1 MTNYPTIDHPAS
13 LTINRINSAIPLT
26 FTQYIPPINGFGDML
41 DWDFRAFF
49 STSVDDDNTGSR
61 DMFIF
66 EGIAG
71 ATYDIFSESFFD
83 PFVLQLFDAQGNVIA
98 TDNSSGNH
106 ESDHIKVVAPYDGT
120 YYIDASWHQG
130 FADIDKYASLSAYED
145 LDTIPPASTRSI
157 PSVSVFS
164 PTNSATDVPVDSN
177 LVLTFSETI
186 QKGSG
191 SISLKTAG
199 NSLVESFDAASSNNL
214 SISGNTLTINPTDN
228 LSSNTQYFVT
238 VDSGSIKDLTDN
250 SNAAIRSYSF
260 TTKTQIPDIPPN
272 ITLSIDSIF
281 NWGENQY
288 PDLFSDHPKS
298 LDVFGYYAR
307 IYSNGN
313 AIGEQNNN
321 IYFYDGGTDGIGDI
335 VLVGTIAG
343 FLPLAISAEF

>member
-1 MTNYPTIDHPAS
+1 MTNYPTIDHLAG
-13 LTINRINSAIPLT
+13 LTINHINSATPLT
-26 FTQYIPPINGFGDML
+26 FAQYVPPINGFGDML

-49 STSVDDDNTGSR
+49 STSVDNTGSR
-61 DMFIF
+61 NMFAF

-83 PFVLQLFDAQGNVIA
+83 PFVLQFFDEQGNVIA
-98 TDNSSGNH
+98 TDDTSGTH
-106 ESDHIKVVAPYDGT
+106 GSDHIKAVATYDGT

-130 FADIDKYASLSAYED
+130 FADIDKYASLSVYED
-145 LDTIPPASTRSI
+145 LDTIPPDFTRSI
-157 PSVSVFS
+157 PSVSAFS
-164 PTNSATDVPVDSN
+164 PTNSATDVPIDSN
-177 LVLTFSETI
+177 LVLTFSESI
-186 QKGSG
+186 QRGSG

-199 NSLVESFDAASSNNL
+199 NSLVESFDTASSNNL
-214 SISGNTLTINPTDN
+214 SISGNTLTINPTNN
-228 LSSNTQYFVT
+228 LSSSTQYSVT
-238 VDSGSIKDLTDN
+238 VDSGSIKDLTGN

-260 TTKTQIPDIPPN
+260 TTITQIPDIPPN

-321 IYFYDGGTDGIGDI
+321 IYFYDGGTDGTGDI
-335 VLVGTIAG
+335 VLVGTVAG
-343 FLPLAISAEF
+343 FLPLATSAGF

>member
-1 MTNYPTIDHPAS
+1 MTNYPTIDPLAS
-13 LTINRINSAIPLT
+13 LTINHINSAIPLT
-26 FTQYIPPINGFGDML
+26 FTQYMPPVNGFGDML

-49 STSVDDDNTGSR
+49 STSVDNTSSR
-61 DMFIF
+61 DMFAF

-71 ATYDIFSESFFD
+71 TTYDIFSESFFD
-83 PFVLQLFDAQGNVIA
+83 PFVLQLFDVQGNVIA
-98 TDNSSGNH
+98 TDDSSGTNG
-106 ESDHIKVVAPYDGT
+106 SDHIKVVATYDGA

-130 FADIDKYASLSAYED
+130 FTDIDKYASLSVYED
-145 LDTIPPASTRSI
+145 LDTIPPAITRSI

-164 PTNSATDVPVDSN
+164 PTNSATNVPVDSN

-186 QKGSG
+186 QRGSG

-199 NSLVESFDAASSNNL
+199 NSLVESFDTASSNNL
-214 SISGNTLTINPTDN
+214 SISGNTLTINPTNN
-228 LSSNTQYFVT
+228 LSNNTQYFVT
-238 VDSGSIKDLTDN
+238 IDSGSIKDLTGN

-260 TTKTQIPDIPPN
+260 TTVTQIPDTTPN
-272 ITLSIDSIF
+272 TVDIDSIF

-321 IYFYDGGTDGIGDI
+321 IYFYDGGTDGTGDI
-335 VLVGTIAG
+335 VVVGTAAG
-343 FLPLAISAEF
+343 FLPLAISAGF